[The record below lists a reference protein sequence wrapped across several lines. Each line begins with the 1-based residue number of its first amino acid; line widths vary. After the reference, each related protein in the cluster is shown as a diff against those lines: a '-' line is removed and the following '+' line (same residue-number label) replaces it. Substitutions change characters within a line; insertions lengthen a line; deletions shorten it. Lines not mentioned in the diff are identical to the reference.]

1 MAAQNEKDRQIWMV
15 LALIMEELK
24 KFRRISAV
32 STRNLPD
39 LLFEAAGKSH
49 HEYIAYVNS
58 KLFVFSPFYS
68 RFIKI

>member
-1 MAAQNEKDRQIWMV
+1 MPGWDVKAYMAAQNEKDRQIWMV

-39 LLFEAAGKSH
+39 LLFEAAGKSC
-49 HEYIAYVNS
+49 HECLKV
-58 KLFVFSPFYS
+58 P
-68 RFIKI
+68 KIIH